1 MALQTA
7 TIKNAL
13 ATAYGNAATQAALY
27 STVPAGSAGTEIS
40 GGSYTR
46 KSVVWGAPVQ
56 GVSTAT
62 VVFDVPAGVTIRGM
76 GVHNA
81 GGTYLDG
88 GALPEQ
94 PLATAA
100 TYTVTLTTTIS

>member
-27 STVPAGSAGTEIS
+27 STVPAGSAGTEIP
-40 GGSYTR
+40 GVTR
-46 KSVVWGAPVQ
+46 KSVVWNSPVQ

-76 GVHNA
+76 GVHNP